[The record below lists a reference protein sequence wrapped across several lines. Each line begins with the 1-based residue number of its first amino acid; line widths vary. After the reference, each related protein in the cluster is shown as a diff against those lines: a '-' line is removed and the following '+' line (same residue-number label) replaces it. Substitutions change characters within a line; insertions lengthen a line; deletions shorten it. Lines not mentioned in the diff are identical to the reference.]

1 MNTRRFQF
9 RTVDLLLVTVVV
21 ALTVVA
27 AKEAPIRGTEHSPIL
42 LVVLAGLLG
51 AVTGRLVS
59 DAFRFGFV
67 GGLLLGVLGYLLAVF
82 AFSLGIKIA
91 DKTLFFVCVCA
102 GGVIGGL
109 IPTTLHRWRHASF
122 RSHMSILLV
131 GVGLLVILTFR
142 WRTVSEQTRTVAELQ
157 AAGAFVHYSDVNP
170 FPTIFDSHR
179 MVDSHQLQSRSVW
192 LRKMLGLRVI
202 TGVTLT
208 ENVDH
213 RYASQLLV
221 DKLPLVQDLRLHADH
236 MDDEAFELLNSGKL
250 SRLDHLRFTGRGFGD
265 TSLSRLHPL
274 PNLVVLDLEGTSVTD
289 ESVEHIATF
298 PRLMV
303 LVVSET
309 DVTAD
314 GVKRLKSKI
323 GRVVSSN

>member
-1 MNTRRFQF
+1 MSTRRFQF
-9 RTVDLLLVTVVV
+9 RIVDLLLVTVVV
-21 ALTVVA
+21 ALTLAA
-27 AKEAPIRGTEHSPIL
+27 AKENPIYGPVHSPIL
-42 LVVLAGLLG
+42 LVVLAGILG

-59 DAFRFGFV
+59 DAFRFGLV
-67 GGLLLGVLGYLLAVF
+67 GGLLFGMLGYLLAVV
-82 AFSLGIKIA
+82 AWCLGIKIA
-91 DKTLFFVCVCA
+91 DKTLFLVCVSA

-109 IPTTLHRWRHASF
+109 IPATLHRWRQASF

-142 WRTVSEQTRTVAELQ
+142 WRTVSEQTRIVAELQ
-157 AAGAFVHYSDVNP
+157 AAGAAVRYSDVNP
-170 FPTIFDSHR
+170 FPTIFDSQR
-179 MVDSHQLQSRSVW
+179 ISGSVW
-192 LRKMLGLRVI
+192 LRKLLGLRVV
-202 TGVTLT
+202 TGVTLR
-208 ENVDH
+208 ENVDQ
-213 RYASQLLV
+213 RYDIQLLV
-221 DKLPLVQDLRLHADH
+221 DVLPVVESLQLHADH

-250 SRLDHLRFTGRGFGD
+250 SRLERLCVFGRGFGD

-274 PNLVVLDLEGTSVTD
+274 PSLVVLDLEGTSVTD

>member
-9 RTVDLLLVTVVV
+9 RIVDLFLVTAVV
-21 ALTVVA
+21 ALTFAA
-27 AKEAPIRGTEHSPIL
+27 AKEGQIIGTAYSPIL
-42 LVVLAGLLG
+42 LVVHAGLLG

-67 GGLLLGVLGYLLAVF
+67 GGLVVGVLGYLLAVF
-82 AFSLGIKIA
+82 AFSLGIRIA
-91 DKTLFFVCVCA
+91 DKTLFFVCVSA

-109 IPTTLHRWRHASF
+109 IPAMMHQWRRASF

-131 GVGLLVILTFR
+131 GVGLLVILIIR

-157 AAGAFVHYSDVNP
+157 AAGAFVRYSDVNP
-170 FPTIFDSHR
+170 LPTILDSNR
-179 MVDSHQLQSRSVW
+179 MELRSEW
-192 LRKMLGLRVI
+192 LRKLLGLRVVR
-202 TGVTLT
+202 GVTLT

-221 DKLPLVQDLRLHADH
+221 DKLPFVKDLRLHADH

-274 PNLVVLDLEGTSVTD
+274 PGLVLLDLEGTSVTD
-289 ESVEHIATF
+289 ESVEHITSF
-298 PRLMV
+298 PRLKLLSV
-303 LVVSET
+303 RET

-323 GRVVSSN
+323 GKVYSDH